1 MFSNRRVV
9 VNSMTN
15 ITVELGDRPHPESH
29 EVLVRSTVVGICG
42 SDIHAAYGRHPFIDL
57 PMRPGHEV
65 VGVIE
70 GVGSDVGAD
79 LVGTRVV
86 IEPNLACGRCAQCD
100 AGQYNICS
108 TLKVFGCQTPGGMA
122 DYFVIAADR
131 VVPLPDDLDDRWAA
145 LIEPA
150 ATPVHAVR
158 RAGDLHGR
166 KVVVLGAGPIGLFVL
181 LAAKAAGAERVVVA
195 DLQESKRALAE
206 RLGADG
212 SFDSTDL
219 DAPDQARHAL
229 GGKADVVFDCVA
241 RESTVRL
248 GIQVLDKGGSLMIV
262 GVSNGPT
269 AIDLDLIQDREL
281 TVRGNLMYVREDVT
295 QAMELLRTLPFALE
309 DFVTA
314 QFELEQASDA
324 FRAADN
330 PEHVKVLV
338 LVDSG
343 G

>member
-1 MFSNRRVV
+1 
-9 VNSMTN
+9 
-15 ITVELGDRPHPESH
+15 
-29 EVLVRSTVVGICG
+29 
-42 SDIHAAYGRHPFIDL
+42 
-57 PMRPGHEV
+57 
-65 VGVIE
+65 
-70 GVGSDVGAD
+70 
-79 LVGTRVV
+79 
-86 IEPNLACGRCAQCD
+86 
-100 AGQYNICS
+100 
-108 TLKVFGCQTPGGMA
+108 
-122 DYFVIAADR
+122 
-131 VVPLPDDLDDRWAA
+131 
-145 LIEPA
+145 
-150 ATPVHAVR
+150 
-158 RAGDLHGR
+158 
-166 KVVVLGAGPIGLFVL
+166 VVLGAGPIGLFVL

-212 SFDSTDL
+212 SFDSTDR

-295 QAMELLRTLPFALE
+295 RAMELLRTLPFALE